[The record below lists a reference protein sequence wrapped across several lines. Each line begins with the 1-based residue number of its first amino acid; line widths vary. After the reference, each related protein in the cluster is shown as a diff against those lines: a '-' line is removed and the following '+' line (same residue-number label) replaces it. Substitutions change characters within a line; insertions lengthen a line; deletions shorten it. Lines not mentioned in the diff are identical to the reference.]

1 MAQDE
6 RHERILDECERE
18 VIDLE
23 RKIAN
28 NLDNLDRLNAEL
40 EEAKKRLSIQR
51 RIDLERD

>member
-28 NLDNLDRLNAEL
+28 NPDNLDSLKAEL
-40 EEAKKRLSIQR
+40 EEAKKRLLIQR